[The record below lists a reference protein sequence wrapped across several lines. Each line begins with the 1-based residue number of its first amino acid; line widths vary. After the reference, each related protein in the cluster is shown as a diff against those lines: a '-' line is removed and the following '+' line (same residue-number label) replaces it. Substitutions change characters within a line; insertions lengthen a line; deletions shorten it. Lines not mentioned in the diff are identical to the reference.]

1 MQQVLKQIDRFDA
14 GIARGEAAIA
24 TVFLIAMIL
33 AASLQAVIR
42 NLSGMEVDWATATLE
57 HLTWVDP
64 FLQKGT
70 LWLAFLGASLATR
83 EGRHIGVDLFPRIAP
98 KKTRALMRTFAGLF
112 AAGVAFFLAR
122 AFWSAVLVNANET
135 PSDMEVWADMSTRV
149 HVCDATAA
157 QVGDAGLEQ
166 PTIFCAV
173 RGFLSAFGVPVSTG
187 ASAMQLIVPVMF
199 LMMSVRLAATSIG
212 TGLKLATGQIDED
225 DDEPPSPELA
235 HFIDKGAAEKQPEAE
250 VAARAEEEE

>member
-33 AASLQAVIR
+33 AASAQAVIR
-42 NLSGMEVDWATATLE
+42 NLSGMEIEWATATLE
-57 HLTWVDP
+57 YLTWVDP

-83 EGRHIGVDLFPRIAP
+83 EGRHIGIDLFPRIAP
-98 KKTRALMRTFAGLF
+98 AKTKLLMRTLAGLF

-122 AFWSAVLVNANET
+122 AFWAAVLVNADET
-135 PSDMEVWADMSTRV
+135 PSDMEVWADMSTRI

-157 QVGDAGLEQ
+157 QVNDAGLEQ
-166 PTIFCAV
+166 PGIFCGI
-173 RGFLSAFGVPVSTG
+173 RSFLSAFGVPVSTG
-187 ASAMQLIVPVMF
+187 ASALQLIVPVMF
-199 LMMSVRLAATSIG
+199 LMMSVRLLGASIG
-212 TGLKLATGQIDED
+212 SGIKLAMGQVDEE
-225 DDEPPSPELA
+225 DEPPSPELA
-235 HFIDKGAAEKQPEAE
+235 SFVKESKDSEDAPTDSPST
-250 VAARAEEEE
+250 EEEE